1 MIGCLVF
8 ASINSIEP
16 LSNPT
21 ERMSLETQLTAVIRD
36 ESSVPQSY
44 SICPLVFIKLK
55 INDYNMIN
63 RYVEIREIDL

>member
-1 MIGCLVF
+1 
-8 ASINSIEP
+8 
-16 LSNPT
+16 
-21 ERMSLETQLTAVIRD
+21 MSLETQLTAVIRD
-36 ESSVPQSY
+36 ESSVPKSY